1 MTRDEWNALHHTI
14 RADARA
20 FKAKHG
26 GGPCFGRHFMHRGA
40 EILLRR
46 AFWAPGVF
54 KTDVT
59 QSAIIDRPKMQRHA
73 QAMTWAADYRKEARQ
88 IWKRETAK
96 RAHRATIEEARHIRL
111 AA

>member
-1 MTRDEWNALHHTI
+1 MRHTI

-26 GGPCFGRHFMHRGA
+26 GGPCFGRYFMHQGA

-46 AFWAPGVF
+46 AFMAPGVF
-54 KTDVT
+54 QTDVR
-59 QSAIIDRPKMQRHA
+59 QSAIIDRPKMQLHA
-73 QAMTWAADYRKEARQ
+73 HAMIWAADYRKEARQ

-96 RAHRATIEEARHIRL
+96 RAHRAMIEEARQIRL